1 MKRPETKRRRAWGSG
16 LVVAPGTVGVL
27 AAEVAIHVP
36 PTEVPWLALAGLL
49 YPLSLS
55 ALLLGVGWRLLAGR
69 WVDAVVPLIVLGLTF
84 PHAAM
89 LLGGGAGQPAEEDL
103 QVLTWNVRQF
113 DRFALLDG
121 GVTRDAVLAELA
133 ASDVDVICLQEA
145 YEDRRAKPY
154 VTARGVSRAV
164 GLGQIHTDFEE
175 ESHLKEVYGVMT
187 LSRLPIVRKRRL
199 QFPGDPGNGALITDL
214 RRGADTLRVI
224 NVHLSSLRL
233 DRADYDAVREGPD
246 AASGARLLNRLHAAW
261 VKRSAQIKQVE
272 QEVAASPHPVVVCGD
287 FNDTPM
293 SYVLHT
299 LRSQGLVDA
308 FSEAG
313 SGFGGT
319 YIGDLPP
326 LRIDYVLSSE
336 SLEAVR
342 VEVGESVLS
351 DHRWV
356 KAALRPAL

>member
-1 MKRPETKRRRAWGSG
+1 MIICRKIEHHGHDQTRSKRPRNRQ
-16 LVVAPGTVGVL
+16 PGPP
-27 AAEVAIHVP
+27 AER
-36 PTEVPWLALAGLL
+36 LAGGTLCFGNCL
-49 YPLSLS
+49 GHVDGRLS
-55 ALLLGVGWRLLAGR
+55 
-69 WVDAVVPLIVLGLTF
+69 P
-84 PHAAM
+84 
-89 LLGGGAGQPAEEDL
+89 
-103 QVLTWNVRQF
+103 
-113 DRFALLDG
+113 
-121 GVTRDAVLAELA
+121 
-133 ASDVDVICLQEA
+133 
-145 YEDRRAKPY
+145 
-154 VTARGVSRAV
+154 
-164 GLGQIHTDFEE
+164 
-175 ESHLKEVYGVMT
+175 
-187 LSRLPIVRKRRL
+187 
-199 QFPGDPGNGALITDL
+199 L
-214 RRGADTLRVI
+214 RR
-224 NVHLSSLRL
+224 NSLRL

-356 KAALRPAL
+356 KAALRPVL